1 MESTSAAQIYNCD
14 FIHKLLIIQ
23 WNQGCHVVAEVTL
36 DKNWTPYVIYT
47 SYINIFQRGK
57 VACCLFGQN
66 SIHKWV
72 AHIHCKPLKRIH
84 KSSPETLV
92 YFFIGG
98 TMREKAWSHERT
110 KITPEL
116 EKTFQ
121 MDYNK
126 ERVYTENKYRTTYT
140 VWKDLL
146 HSCIVYMRKL
156 FGSTTLIGWTVIS
169 MYSSGP
175 HRQKWQT
182 YFKMIFSLTAWW

>member
-1 MESTSAAQIYNCD
+1 MELISASQIYNCD

-23 WNQGCHVVAEVTL
+23 WNQGCHVVAEVSWQKLNTICYIYIVYKHISKRQSGL
-36 DKNWTPYVIYT
+36 LFIWSELYTQVSGTHPLQTFKKNTQIVTGDPCV
-47 SYINIFQRGK
+47 
-57 VACCLFGQN
+57 LFHWRRNAREG
-66 SIHKWV
+66 
-72 AHIHCKPLKRIH
+72 LKSWENKNHSR
-84 KSSPETLV
+84 
-92 YFFIGG
+92 
-98 TMREKAWSHERT
+98 A
-110 KITPEL
+110 
-116 EKTFQ
+116 EKTLQ

-126 ERVYTENKYRTTYT
+126 ERVYTENKYRKT

-182 YFKMIFSLTAWW
+182 YFKMIFSLTACW